1 MYDPILDPEMTR
13 TGAAKSVFTNADKA
27 AKYDAI
33 RSEIDF
39 REKAAPLMAQ
49 AERTG
54 AEKLMMEIAAQREAQ
69 LMQPQQPAG
78 LAELFKQEQQRYV

>member
-1 MYDPILDPEMTR
+1 MYDPILDQEMTI
-13 TGAAKSVFTNADKA
+13 TGAAKSGFTNAEKA

-33 RSEIDF
+33 KGEMDF
-39 REKAAPLMAQ
+39 REKAAPLVVE

-69 LMQPQQPAG
+69 VMQAQQPAG
-78 LAELFKQEQQRYV
+78 LAELFKQEQGYM